1 MTALSDIMTAPKV
14 DPAEADDLHRK
25 FPYFLYPQVS
35 AFGSARDPET
45 LRRLRRRLSALIGD
59 REALERIAGSDTDD
73 SALFYPDLRPENM
86 STAETIDNFLDR
98 FGSPVATPVDGVGGV
113 GIVPVAPAIDYAAT
127 MLAEVPDGP
136 EVPSPD
142 KIADSVET
150 PGTADA
156 TDMAIAQFLGVTTP
170 PKERN
175 EAEPKRR
182 SVHDERVRRDPET
195 PALTESL
202 AKIMVKNG
210 NYRKA
215 LEIITQLNLKN
226 PEKSIYFADQIRFLR
241 KLILNQS
248 KS

>member
-35 AFGSARDPET
+35 AFGVARDPET

-59 REALERIAGSDTDD
+59 REALERIAGQDADD
-73 SALFYPDLRPENM
+73 SALFYPDLRPDNM

-127 MLAEVPDGP
+127 ILSDAP
-136 EVPSPD
+136 EE
-142 KIADSVET
+142 SVARSREE
-150 PGTADA
+150 TADA
-156 TDMAIAQFLGVTTP
+156 VEAEKSGDVTDMAITQFLSVQKA
-170 PKERN
+170 PKEHGA
-175 EAEPKRR
+175 AEPGKRT
-182 SVHDERVRRDPET
+182 VTDERGRRDTET

>member
-1 MTALSDIMTAPKV
+1 MTTLSDTMAAPKV
-14 DPAEADDLHRK
+14 DPAEADDLHRQY
-25 FPYFLYPQVS
+25 PYFLYPQVS
-35 AFGSARDPET
+35 AFGAARDPEA
-45 LRRLRRRLSALIGD
+45 LRRLRRRLSALVGD
-59 REALERIAGSDTDD
+59 REALERIAGPDTDD

-98 FGSPVATPVDGVGGV
+98 FGSPVATPVDSAGV
-113 GIVPVAPAIDYAAT
+113 VPVAPAVDYAAT
-127 MLAEVPDGP
+127 ILAEVPDGP

-142 KIADSVET
+142 GIADSVET

-156 TDMAIAQFLGVTTP
+156 TDMAIAQFLGGTTP

-182 SVHDERVRRDPET
+182 SVHDERTRRDPET